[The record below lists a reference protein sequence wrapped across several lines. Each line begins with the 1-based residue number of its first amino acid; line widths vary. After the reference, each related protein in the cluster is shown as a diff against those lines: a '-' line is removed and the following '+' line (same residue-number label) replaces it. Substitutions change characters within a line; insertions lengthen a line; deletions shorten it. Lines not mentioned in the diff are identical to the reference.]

1 MEAYERSLG
10 LEEELRRIGIKVAMD
25 VLTRA
30 GFEVREFPDTEE
42 EASKIS
48 GFLDYF
54 KRVEEI
60 GSRPEIVALKD
71 ERVFVISID
80 VNESGVFGLKRRALN
95 IAREHNLIPMI
106 FRTNIEL
113 SIPSSTL
120 EFLRD

>member
-10 LEEELRRIGIKVAMD
+10 LEEELRRIGIKVAID

-30 GFEVREFPDTEE
+30 GFEVREFPDNEE

-54 KRVEEI
+54 RRVEEI
-60 GSRPEIVALKD
+60 GSKPEIVALKD
-71 ERVFVISID
+71 DRVFVISID
-80 VNESGVFGLKRRALN
+80 INEAGVFGLRRRVLS
-95 IAREHNLIPMI
+95 IAREHNLIPMV

-113 SIPSSTL
+113 SIPSSSL